1 MQGLCSLIS
10 HFKCVPFDTV
20 YASKKPVAF
29 WELYTWAKC
38 ARLRSPPARRD
49 AGASGTS
56 KFEGLSKILRT
67 ISTKTVGNNWC
78 SNPWISK
85 MCKPENT
92 SSRDRI
98 PLQPKRWNQ
107 QATRSIW
114 RWQEMINKNRF
125 NFIVKQILL
134 LRLLEIPWGLK
145 ICWRCPNVGQ
155 QSHWNNDTQ
164 VALVMLLPVLRY
176 LERDVKLA
184 IGIPE
189 IQGRF
194 SRYPNVDKNSEQLR
208 WVLDFLSEQGPRF
221 EISRWRDPLGAW
233 LATANMKCMEN
244 PPREI
249 PCFVM
254 WDLVIDQDT
263 WESSIHGDDVNA
275 LWFQATGT
283 VDVKEVT
290 PQAKSGVVI
299 WQEII
304 VLAILI
310 ERCFHLMFF
319 SWSNKMTRSEN
330 LFFSHSLT
338 SEVEKNNNRLMHL
351 NQ

>member
-1 MQGLCSLIS
+1 MCAASISACKKRCGGFRYFKVWGLEQN
-10 HFKCVPFDTV
+10 F
-20 YASKKPVAF
+20 YAACNK
-29 WELYTWAKC
+29 
-38 ARLRSPPARRD
+38 
-49 AGASGTS
+49 
-56 KFEGLSKILRT
+56 T

-125 NFIVKQILL
+125 NFIVKQIL
-134 LRLLEIPWGLK
+134 WSS
-145 ICWRCPNVGQ
+145 CWRYKYHECPNVGQ

-189 IQGRF
+189 IHGRF

-221 EISRWRDPLGAW
+221 EISRWRDFGHMACHCQHEMYGKSARRDSMFCHVRRSDRPRHMRIIHSWRWCERFVVSGHWNCGCQGGHTAGEMGCGN
-233 LATANMKCMEN
+233 LA
-244 PPREI
+244 
-249 PCFVM
+249 
-254 WDLVIDQDT
+254 
-263 WESSIHGDDVNA
+263 GDYCIGNSNWKVHSPDV
-275 LWFQATGT
+275 FQL
-283 VDVKEVT
+283 K
-290 PQAKSGVVI
+290 Q
-299 WQEII
+299 
-304 VLAILI
+304 
-310 ERCFHLMFF
+310 
-319 SWSNKMTRSEN
+319 
-330 LFFSHSLT
+330 
-338 SEVEKNNNRLMHL
+338 
-351 NQ
+351 

>member
-134 LRLLEIPWGLK
+134 LRLLEIPWGLQNLLK
-145 ICWRCPNVGQ
+145 MSQCRTTVTLKQRHSGG
-155 QSHWNNDTQ
+155 SGD
-164 VALVMLLPVLRY
+164 VA
-176 LERDVKLA
+176 A
-184 IGIPE
+184 GPE
-189 IQGRF
+189 
-194 SRYPNVDKNSEQLR
+194 V
-208 WVLDFLSEQGPRF
+208 
-221 EISRWRDPLGAW
+221 
-233 LATANMKCMEN
+233 
-244 PPREI
+244 PRER
-249 PCFVM
+249 CEAGNWHS
-254 WDLVIDQDT
+254 WD
-263 WESSIHGDDVNA
+263 
-275 LWFQATGT
+275 
-283 VDVKEVT
+283 
-290 PQAKSGVVI
+290 SGKV
-299 WQEII
+299 
-304 VLAILI
+304 
-310 ERCFHLMFF
+310 F
-319 SWSNKMTRSEN
+319 
-330 LFFSHSLT
+330 
-338 SEVEKNNNRLMHL
+338 
-351 NQ
+351 